1 MSTHLPTID
10 ISTMPD
16 LVRIVEELKTT
27 KQPRILKRDSE
38 PIAMLMPVGH
48 NALEVFDFQPFD
60 TIKQSFNRAGYSDV
74 EVNDMLEALSE
85 LPHYADQ
92 GIRESK

>member
-1 MSTHLPTID
+1 MSTTPPPID
-10 ISTMPD
+10 ISTIPD
-16 LVRIVEELKTT
+16 LIRIVEELKTT
-27 KQPRILKRDSE
+27 KQPRIIKQDSE
-38 PIAMLMPVGH
+38 PVALLMPVGH
-48 NALEVFDFQPFD
+48 NAVEVFDFQPLD
-60 TIKQSFNRAGYSDV
+60 TIKQSFIQAGYTDV